1 MIGVLLRG
9 GKLGQ
14 RHTGRVSHIE
24 VGGNKTDASN
34 KPRIPSNHQK
44 QKLRRGKEGLLP
56 LWSSKRHGPDIT
68 MI

>member
-14 RHTGRVSHIE
+14 RHTGRMSHIE

-34 KPRIPSNHQK
+34 KPRNAKDCQQPPEAEA
-44 QKLRRGKEGLLP
+44 R
-56 LWSSKRHGPDIT
+56 KRQGRTAASLVFKRTWP
-68 MI
+68 